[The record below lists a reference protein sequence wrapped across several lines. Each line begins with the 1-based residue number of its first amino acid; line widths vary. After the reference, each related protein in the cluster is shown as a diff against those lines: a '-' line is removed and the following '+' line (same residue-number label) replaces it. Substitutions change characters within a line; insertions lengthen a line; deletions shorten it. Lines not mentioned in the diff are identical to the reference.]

1 MKKCYVAGKLSDPDV
16 CKYLQACHKMQ
27 KTAERVR
34 KLGVSVYIPYLDLL
48 SGLQHGY
55 YEYND
60 FFDNSQLWLDASDFV
75 YLTPG
80 WEKSLGTC
88 REMERAGKNNIPVF
102 SGLEQ
107 VTEFI
112 KPVVI
117 CIVGE
122 SGSGKTL
129 MAEWFEKLYKY
140 HLIQSYTTRPR
151 RTPEENG
158 HTFVSEE
165 EFDKFSY
172 DEEEMIAYT
181 KFGAFRYCCLRKDV
195 RDYNTYVI
203 DEDGL
208 KMLKEKYSDQ
218 FHIYSIRIRA
228 DVAKRRSLVSRDR
241 FIRDK
246 DRFTLPDED
255 FDFVYHNS
263 YDLKEMI
270 TFVNVTQT
278 NIWADFVLNCLNQ

>member
-1 MKKCYVAGKLSDPDV
+1 MMVY
-16 CKYLQACHKMQ
+16 
-27 KTAERVR
+27 AEKVR
-34 KLGVSVYIPYLDLL
+34 RMGYSVYIPCIDLQM
-48 SGLQHGY
+48 GLTFGH
-55 YEYND
+55 YEYDDYFN
-60 FFDNSQLWLDASDFV
+60 NSQPWLDASDAIF
-75 YLTPG
+75 LTPG
-80 WEKSLGTC
+80 WDDSKGTQ
-88 REMERAGKNNIPVF
+88 REIARGDAQLIPAFSNITQME
-102 SGLEQ
+102 
-107 VTEFI
+107 EFI